1 MVLTNAQTELLNQ
14 PINPKLIKTRKGSY
28 DRESGD
34 FKKLAY
40 LESWV
45 LMSNANRIFG
55 HDGWSSKTLELREV
69 PAKDPQGKGFVSYI
83 ARVEITA
90 ANVVRVGTGGAT
102 SNDHENAAKSAESDA
117 RKRALSSFG
126 DQFGLSLYDGEQG
139 QSSTALLKSSINTH
153 TQQLK
158 EDTKGAQP
166 LDPAFIDV
174 YLHDLKRWAQEYPDK
189 FENVKSEYK
198 RKFPD
203 FSGVFSSHVQEIE
216 HINLID
222 QIAGDSFCIHY
233 NSQKK
238 RS

>member
-1 MVLTNAQTELLNQ
+1 MSFNDEQKNLLAQ
-14 PINPKLIKTRKGSY
+14 PINPKFVKTRKGQGNR
-28 DRESGD
+28 D
-34 FKKLAY
+34 LAY

-45 LMSNANRIFG
+45 LMSNANRIYG
-55 HDGWSSKTLELREV
+55 PDGWSSETIELREV
-69 PAKDPQGKGFVSYI
+69 SANKGIAYI
-83 ARVEITA
+83 ARVRVTA
-90 ANVVRVGTGGAT
+90 GGVVRDGVGGHAGF
-102 SNDHENAAKSAESDA
+102 DHENTAKSAESDA

>member
-1 MVLTNAQTELLNQ
+1 MSFNDDQKNLLSQ
-14 PINPKLIKTRKGSY
+14 PINPKFVKTRKGSY

-34 FKKLAY
+34 YKKLAY

-55 HDGWSSKTLELREV
+55 HDGWSSRTLELREV

-139 QSSTALLKSSINTH
+139 QSSTALLKQSSNIP
-153 TQQLK
+153 TQQSEKEPIQFPPVTPEHIKSYLVDLVEWAKKHPTLLEGLK
-158 EDTKGAQP
+158 QAYR
-166 LDPAFIDV
+166 L
-174 YLHDLKRWAQEYPDK
+174 
-189 FENVKSEYK
+189 
-198 RKFPD
+198 KFPD
-203 FSGVFSSHVQEIE
+203 FKGSFSNHVQEPKHIE
-216 HINLID
+216 FID
-222 QIAGDSFCIHY
+222 NY
-233 NSQKK
+233 TN
-238 RS
+238 RLT